1 MKDIEL
7 IKADLKQCYGTEG
20 YHYNTL
26 TKQVG
31 VVYTDGVK
39 KMIEVCEASWL
50 LDIILS
56 YQYKC
61 RFDESLR
68 DRQFW
73 TLTVNQEEKTA
84 VIKCERDTNDV
95 YITQKIE
102 FTDFPLPEMRVWLS
116 GGSCMIE
123 GELKKVLVAMLPS
136 EY

>member
-1 MKDIEL
+1 MKDTEL
-7 IKADLKQCYGTEG
+7 IKAELAQCYGTQG
-20 YHYNTL
+20 YHHNAL
-26 TKQVG
+26 SKKVG

-39 KMIEVCEASWL
+39 KMIELCEAAWL
-50 LDIILS
+50 FDIILS

-61 RFDESLR
+61 RLDEDLS

-84 VIKCERDTNDV
+84 VVKCERDTDDV
-95 YITQKIE
+95 FITQEIE

-116 GGSCMIE
+116 AGGCIIDDE
-123 GELKKVLVAMLPS
+123 PQIVLVAMLPS